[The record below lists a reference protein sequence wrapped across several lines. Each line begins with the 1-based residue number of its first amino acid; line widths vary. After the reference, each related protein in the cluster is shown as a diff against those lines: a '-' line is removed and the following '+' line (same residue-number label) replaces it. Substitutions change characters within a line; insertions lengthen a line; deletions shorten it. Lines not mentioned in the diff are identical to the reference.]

1 MGSWAALW
9 VLLQDQTPLVPRGDG
24 MLLRASA
31 DHRQP
36 SNLPHSW
43 SGRNSDF
50 HTWLWG
56 PTPQWL
62 PWLGEWG
69 GRVSSMPLCPEEVIH
84 EGISHSGSGGCRSGG
99 SPVGSG
105 TLRGKQL
112 AQGPLCYPRDPA
124 PTSSATC
131 SSALAASSSCEGT
144 GCFRASCGKAKG
156 MWDQVEGAELHYS
169 DLREGGPHHYLGG
182 WKGGR
187 CEGQIGL
194 GGDGTSCKGSQWGL
208 SDDAKAFWEYQ
219 VSLSPASPPE
229 ASSESLTVPDWASS
243 MSKPSDVGG
252 VGSGL

>member
-1 MGSWAALW
+1 
-9 VLLQDQTPLVPRGDG
+9 

-131 SSALAASSSCEGT
+131 SSALAASSSAALVLRCCAGFSPVVVSR
-144 GCFRASCGKAKG
+144 GYSLIASVRASHSSEFSCCRAL
-156 MWDQVEGAELHYS
+156 AP
-169 DLREGGPHHYLGG
+169 GPAGFS
-182 WKGGR
+182 
-187 CEGQIGL
+187 
-194 GGDGTSCKGSQWGL
+194 SCSAWTQWL
-208 SDDAKAFWEYQ
+208 WF
-219 VSLSPASPPE
+219 LSPRAQ
-229 ASSESLTVPDWASS
+229 AQ
-243 MSKPSDVGG
+243 
-252 VGSGL
+252 

>member
-1 MGSWAALW
+1 M
-9 VLLQDQTPLVPRGDG
+9 
-24 MLLRASA
+24 
-31 DHRQP
+31 
-36 SNLPHSW
+36 
-43 SGRNSDF
+43 
-50 HTWLWG
+50 
-56 PTPQWL
+56 
-62 PWLGEWG
+62 
-69 GRVSSMPLCPEEVIH
+69 
-84 EGISHSGSGGCRSGG
+84 
-99 SPVGSG
+99 GSG